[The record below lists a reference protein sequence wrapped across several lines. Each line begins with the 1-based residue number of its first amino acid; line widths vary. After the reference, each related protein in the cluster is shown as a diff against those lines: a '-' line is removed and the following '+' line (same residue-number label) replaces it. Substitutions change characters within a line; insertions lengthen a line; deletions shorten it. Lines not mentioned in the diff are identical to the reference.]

1 MLKYKIIKK
10 SFQKKLIKEG
20 EIERKKTNSKTI
32 SNNNKKNKDKICQIK
47 NFKVDKIKIKKS
59 NFRN

>member
-20 EIERKKTNSKTI
+20 EIERKKKIQKQSQTTI
-32 SNNNKKNKDKICQIK
+32 KKNKDKICQIK